1 MTPTTHPRPASL
13 AAATFGTLALAAAT
27 LTAPAQAAPPPNDD
41 IAGAIP
47 TTTVASTVTF
57 DTTEA
62 TADPT
67 DGRCVGDKSV
77 WFRFVAPAT
86 DRFRLTTA
94 GSSYDNRL
102 AVFRGPRNS
111 RTLVDCDNNRGPGRT
126 AADSMRIKEGE
137 KYWIAISSCC
147 EPGPG
152 GSAVLTIRDH
162 DADPGVD
169 IEVEGAEAGA
179 VSGRLF
185 VFGSMTC
192 ATPSEVDVYA
202 FTSQR
207 VGANVARGFGQRRNR
222 LCDSDPVTWRVS
234 VDSETGWAFQSGPVA
249 VTLSAALWDGIHGL
263 RLDLGTSNEDAGSV
277 DARRAP

>member
-1 MTPTTHPRPASL
+1 MTPTTRPRVTS
-13 AAATFGTLALAAAT
+13 AAAAAITALAAA
-27 LTAPAQAAPPPNDD
+27 LLGVPAHAAPPANDD
-41 IAGAIP
+41 IAGATP
-47 TTTVASTVTF
+47 TTTSASTVTF

-67 DGRCVGDKSV
+67 DGRCVGDRSV

-86 DRFRLTTA
+86 SRFRLTTA

-111 RTLVDCDNNRGPGRT
+111 RSLVDCNNNGGPGRT
-126 AADSMRIKEGE
+126 AADSMRIREGE

-152 GSAVLTIRDH
+152 GSAVLTIKDH
-162 DADPGVD
+162 EGDHGVD
-169 IEVEGAEAGA
+169 LQVEGADAGA
-179 VSGRLF
+179 VSGRMF

-192 ATPSEVDVYA
+192 ATPSEVDVDA
-202 FTSQR
+202 FASQR
-207 VGANVARGFGQRRNR
+207 VGANVARGSGQRRNR
-222 LCDSDPVTWRVS
+222 LCGSDPVTWRVAL
-234 VDSETGWAFQSGPVA
+234 DSETGWAFQPGPVA
-249 VTLSAALWDGIHGL
+249 VTVSARAWDGFHRFGS
-263 RLDLGTSNEDAGSV
+263 DLGTTTVEAGSV